1 MKNIWQIQKAA
12 SQFNSCK
19 YMSDLAVLLKEP
31 KSALT
36 LQVLAAEYYEF
47 TMPKKDGSERR
58 IEAPYPA
65 LKRILRKLNE
75 YLQCVY
81 VLQKPSAAYG
91 YVISYKGNGQPCNIL
106 TNAERH
112 LNANYMVNID
122 FEDFFHQVTIADV
135 QHIFHSA
142 PFHFTKKS
150 AELLASLC
158 CYKDRL
164 PMGSPTSP
172 VLSNFHTQA
181 LDEELITW
189 AFLHEI
195 TYTRFVDDLTFSS
208 GLPISGEHLEQ
219 IRGICERHRF
229 RLNPAKTR
237 RFGPADIKVV
247 TGLEVSDKVALPGK
261 FYYELS
267 QDIRRLEHTIEA
279 STMIK
284 GEKRTGFVKEFQQQ
298 VLGKV
303 NFIGMILGEGSE
315 KYQKYYGEYDH
326 AINPDI
332 DKLSMRWTDFPYNFD

>member
-1 MKNIWQIQKAA
+1 MKNLWQIQKAA
-12 SQFNSCK
+12 TQLTSCK
-19 YMSDLAVLLKEP
+19 YMADLALLLKEP
-31 KSALT
+31 KNTLT

-47 TMPKKDGSERR
+47 GMPKKDGSERL
-58 IEAPYPA
+58 IEAPYPV
-65 LKRILRKLNE
+65 LKSILRKFNNF
-75 YLQCVY
+75 LQCVY

-106 TNAERH
+106 TNAEQH
-112 LNANYMVNID
+112 LNAAHMVNID

-135 QHIFHSA
+135 YHIFHRA

-150 AELLASLC
+150 AELLAGLC

-172 VLSNFHTQA
+172 VLSNFHAQA
-181 LDEELITW
+181 LDEELTVW
-189 AFLHEI
+189 AI
-195 TYTRFVDDLTFSS
+195 SNKINYTRFVDDLTFSS
-208 GLPISGEHLEQ
+208 ALPVTVEHLAQ
-219 IRGICERHRF
+219 IRVICERHRF
-229 RLNPAKTR
+229 RLNPAKTKH
-237 RFGPADIKVV
+237 FGAADTKVV

-279 STMIK
+279 STMMK
-284 GEKRTGFVKEFQQQ
+284 GEKLTGFVKEFQQQ

-315 KYQKYYGEYDH
+315 KYQKYGEYDH
-326 AINPDI
+326 AINPDV
-332 DKLSMRWTDFPYNFD
+332 DKLSMRWTDFPYHFD